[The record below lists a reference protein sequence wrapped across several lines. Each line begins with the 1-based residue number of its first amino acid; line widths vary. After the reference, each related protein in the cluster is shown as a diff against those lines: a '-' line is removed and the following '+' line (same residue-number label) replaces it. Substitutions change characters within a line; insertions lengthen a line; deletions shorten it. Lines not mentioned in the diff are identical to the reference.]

1 MNISR
6 PFILRPVATTLLT
19 VALTLSGAFAYTKLP
34 VAPLPNVAFPVI
46 QVQATQPG
54 GSPEE
59 VAETVATP
67 LERHLGTIAGVTEM
81 TSESVQNSTRI
92 VIQFDLSTDVN
103 TAAHAVEA
111 AIQSARADLPTSL
124 RSNPVYHKF
133 NPAGQPIMIL
143 ALTSKTKTMPELF
156 DLATNV
162 LQQQLS
168 KVQGVGNFQ
177 PGGSSLP
184 AVRVEMNPLPMFQQ
198 GIGFEDVRAA
208 LSSAN
213 ANTPKGFIDVGPRRY
228 QLDTNDQARKAAD
241 YRDLVV
247 GYRNGAPIRL
257 TDIAEINDSVEDL
270 RNAGYYNGEP
280 SVICIVYP
288 QANANI
294 IKTIDGIKA
303 LLPTLQTALPADV
316 SLHIGMD
323 RSTTIRASVS
333 DTQTT
338 LLIAI
343 VLVVLVVLV
352 FLRTFRSTLIPAV
365 AVPVS
370 IISTFSAMYMLGFA
384 LDNLSLMALT
394 IATGFVVDDAIVVL
408 ENIARHMEDGMPR
421 LQAALQGT
429 AEVSFT
435 VISIT
440 VSLIAVFMPILLLPG
455 IAGKFFYEFAMTLIV
470 TISVSLVLALT
481 ITPMMCSLLLV
492 VQPRV
497 SPEQAAEDTRRARSQ
512 AGPVRRAIARFS
524 ALIERGLDG
533 MLHGYEKSLNWALRH
548 RRLVV
553 LTLPLTIVL
562 TILLVQRMPK
572 SFFPTEDNGLLIGRV
587 EGEQSI
593 SFQNMQQKL
602 IEVQNAVLAD
612 PDVLTVA
619 GFTGGRGTNQAQVY
633 IQLKDISQRS
643 DSVEQTIGRLS
654 ASLKNMVG
662 ARFFAFSAGDVRAGA
677 RSSSSNYQYTLTSD
691 DSELLYSWAQK
702 IEAALKKRTE
712 LADVDSDVSQ
722 GGQAIQVAID
732 RDSAARLKLTPQLIS
747 NTLNDAF
754 GQRSASVIYNTLNQY
769 HVVMEVAPRFWQDPS
784 ILKQIWVSAASGTA
798 TGSASSNLIRVSNA
812 SSNASGGTTNGGGSG
827 GQSISNTSATVQTGT
842 GIASA
847 TSGTTSGTSSTTTL
861 STAQQSQ
868 QNANSNSLAGG
879 KGASNGS
886 AVSSARETMVPLSAV
901 TTIGPTVTPLEVS
914 HDGGFVAATISFNT
928 PVGGSL
934 SAAETAIGETML
946 QLHVPAEI
954 HGAFAGNAQQLQQ
967 TTSSYPL
974 VVLAALLAVYA
985 TLGIL
990 YESYIH
996 PLTILST
1003 LPSAGVGAILALQ
1016 LFGEEFSLIAMIGVI
1031 LLIGIVKKNAIL
1043 LIDFALSQEREHGAT
1058 PYDAIYQA
1066 CLLRFR
1072 PIMMTSFAA
1081 ALGALPL
1088 VLGHGYGNELRRPLG
1103 LSVVGGLI
1111 VSQALTL
1118 YTTPVVY
1125 LYLDRMRHWSARR
1138 WSNRSWLGGGR
1149 HPPRPGPT
1157 TQQDATAG

>member
-1 MNISR
+1 MNVSR

-19 VALTLSGAFAYTKLP
+19 IALALSGAFAYSKLP

-54 GSPEE
+54 GSPSE
-59 VAETVATP
+59 VADSVATP

-81 TSESVQNSTRI
+81 TSQSTQNQSRI
-92 VIQFDLSTDVN
+92 TIQFDLSVDVDN
-103 TAAHAVEA
+103 AAHAVEA
-111 AIQSARADLPTSL
+111 AIQSARADLPASIRT
-124 RSNPVYHKF
+124 NPVYRKF
-133 NPAGQPIMIL
+133 NPSSQPVMIL
-143 ALTSKTKTMPELF
+143 ALTSKTRTAPQLF
-156 DLATNV
+156 DLATNI

-168 KVQGVGNFQ
+168 KVEGVGNFQ
-177 PGGSSLP
+177 PGGSALP
-184 AVRVEMNPLPMFQQ
+184 AVRVEMDPLPMFEA
-198 GIGFEDVRAA
+198 GLGFEDVRAA
-208 LSSAN
+208 IASAN
-213 ANTPKGFIDVGPRRY
+213 ANTPKGFIDVGRQRY

-241 YRDLVV
+241 YQGLVV

-257 TDIAEINDSVEDL
+257 SDIAEVTDSVEDL
-270 RNAGYYNGEP
+270 RNAGYYNGVP
-280 SVICIVYP
+280 AVVCLVYP
-288 QANANI
+288 QATANI
-294 IKTIDGIKA
+294 IKTTDSIKA
-303 LLPTLQTALPADV
+303 LLPTLQAALPGDV
-316 SLHIGMD
+316 RLHIGLD

-352 FLRTFRSTLIPAV
+352 FLRTLRSTAIPAV

-370 IISTFSAMYMLGFA
+370 IVSTFGAMYLLGFS

-455 IAGKFFYEFAMTLIV
+455 IAGKFFYEFAMTLIA
-470 TISVSLVLALT
+470 TIGVSLLLALT
-481 ITPMMCSLLLV
+481 VTPMMCSLFLR

-497 SPEQAAEDTRRARSQ
+497 TAERAAGDTERARRQPGFARRSQ
-512 AGPVRRAIARFS
+512 ARLGAG
-524 ALIERGLDG
+524 IERVLDG
-533 MLHGYEKSLNWALRH
+533 MLAGYRSSLDIALRH
-548 RRLVV
+548 SGLVA

-562 TILLVQRMPK
+562 TVLLVARMPK
-572 SFFPTEDNGLLIGRV
+572 TFFPSQDNGLLIGTV

-602 IEVQNAVLAD
+602 VQVSNAVLAD
-612 PDVLTVA
+612 PDVSTIA
-619 GFTGGRGTNQAQVY
+619 GFTGGRGTNQAQVF
-633 IQLKDISQRS
+633 IQLKDIAVRR
-643 DSVEQTIGRLS
+643 DNIDQTIARLT
-654 ASLKNMVG
+654 ARMKDMVG

-677 RSSSSNYQYTLTSD
+677 RTSSSSYQYTLKSD
-691 DSELLYSWAQK
+691 DSDLLYDWARK
-702 IEAALKKRTE
+702 LEAALKTRPE
-712 LADVDSDVSQ
+712 LADVDSDVAQ
-722 GGQAIQVAID
+722 GGRAISVAID
-732 RDSAARLKLTPQLIS
+732 RDSAARVKLTPQLITS
-747 NTLNDAF
+747 TIYDAF
-754 GQRSASVIYNTLNQY
+754 GQRSASTIYNTLNQY

-784 ILKQIWVSAASGTA
+784 ILSQIWVSTASGTA
-798 TGSASSNLIRVSNA
+798 SGSSSSNLIRIANRA
-812 SSNASGGTTNGGGSG
+812 STSSGGSSNGGGSG
-827 GQSISNTSATVQTGT
+827 GAAVTNTATLSQTGTGT
-842 GIASA
+842 GIATAASGA
-847 TSGTTSGTSSTTTL
+847 TAGATAATTL
-861 STAQQSQ
+861 STAQQSE

-879 KGASNGS
+879 KGASSGS
-886 AVSSARETMVPLSAV
+886 AVSSSAETMVPLSAV
-901 TTIGPTVTPLEVS
+901 TAFVPTTTPLTVS

-928 PVGGSL
+928 PPGGSL
-934 SAAETAIGETML
+934 SAAETAIHETML
-946 QLHVPAEI
+946 QIHVPAEV
-954 HGAFAGNAQQLQQ
+954 HGDFAGNAQQLQQ
-967 TTSSYPL
+967 TTGSYPI

-1043 LIDFALSQEREHGAT
+1043 LIDFALNEERQHGAS
-1058 PYDAIYQA
+1058 PRDAIYRA

-1088 VLGHGYGNELRRPLG
+1088 VLGNGYGHELRRPLG
-1103 LSVVGGLI
+1103 LSVMGGLI

-1125 LYLDRMRHWSARR
+1125 LYLDRMRHWSSRR
-1138 WSNRSWLGGGR
+1138 WQGWRAGRGGR
-1149 HPPRPGPT
+1149 PFLPRPSP
-1157 TQQDATAG
+1157 QDAPAE

>member
-1 MNISR
+1 MNVSR

-19 VALTLSGAFAYTKLP
+19 IALALSGIFAYTKLP

-54 GSPEE
+54 GSPSE
-59 VAETVATP
+59 VADSVATP

-81 TSESVQNSTRI
+81 TSQSTQNQTRI
-92 VIQFDLSTDVN
+92 TIQFDLSVDIDN
-103 TAAHAVEA
+103 AAHEVEA
-111 AIQSARADLPTSL
+111 AIQAARADLPASIRT
-124 RSNPVYHKF
+124 NPTYRKF
-133 NPAGQPIMIL
+133 NPSGQPIMIL
-143 ALTSKTKTMPELF
+143 ALTSKTRTAPQLF

-168 KVQGVGNFQ
+168 KVDGVGNFQ
-177 PGGSSLP
+177 PGGSALP
-184 AVRVEMNPLPMFQQ
+184 AVRVEMNPLPMFEE
-198 GIGFEDVRAA
+198 GLGFEDVRAA
-208 LSSAN
+208 LASAN
-213 ANTPKGFIDVGPRRY
+213 ANTPKGFIDVGRQRY

-241 YRDLVV
+241 YRGLVV

-257 TDIAEINDSVEDL
+257 SDIAEVTDSVEDL

-280 SVICIVYP
+280 AVICLVYP
-288 QANANI
+288 QATANI
-294 IKTIDGIKA
+294 IQTTDAIKA
-303 LLPTLQTALPADV
+303 LLPTLQAALPGDV
-316 SLHIGMD
+316 QLHVGLD

-338 LLIAI
+338 LLIAV

-352 FLRTFRSTLIPAV
+352 FLRTLRSTMIPAV

-370 IISTFSAMYMLGFA
+370 IISTFGAMYLLGFA

-394 IATGFVVDDAIVVL
+394 IATGFVVDDSIVVL

-435 VISIT
+435 VIAIT

-455 IAGKFFYEFAMTLIV
+455 IAGKFFYEFAMTLIA
-470 TISVSLVLALT
+470 TISVSLLLALT
-481 ITPMMCSLLLV
+481 VTPMMCSLFLR
-492 VQPRV
+492 VQPRATA
-497 SPEQAAEDTRRARSQ
+497 EHAALHAARARHQ
-512 AGPVRRAIARFS
+512 PGLLRRGADGLA
-524 ALIERGLDG
+524 ALIERGLDA
-533 MLHGYEKSLNWALRH
+533 MLAGYQSSLDVALRH

-562 TILLVQRMPK
+562 TVLLVARMPK
-572 SFFPTEDNGLLIGRV
+572 TFFPSQDNGLLIGTI

-602 IEVQNAVLAD
+602 VLVSKVVLAD
-612 PDVLTVA
+612 PDVSTVA
-619 GFTGGRGTNQAQVY
+619 GFTGGRGTNQAQVF
-633 IQLKDISQRS
+633 IQLKDIALRH
-643 DSVEQTIGRLS
+643 DSVDQTIARLIGK
-654 ASLKNMVG
+654 LKTMVG

-677 RSSSSNYQYTLTSD
+677 RNSSSNYQYTLQSD
-691 DSELLYSWAQK
+691 DADLLYDWARK
-702 IEAALKKRTE
+702 FEAALKTRSE
-712 LADVDSDVSQ
+712 LADVDSDVAQ
-722 GGQAIQVAID
+722 GGQAVSVAID
-732 RDSAARLKLTPQLIS
+732 RDTAARLKLTPQLIT
-747 NTLNDAF
+747 NTLYDAF

-769 HVVMEVAPRFWQDPS
+769 HVVMEVAPRFWQSPT
-784 ILKQIWVSAASGTA
+784 ILDQIWVSAASGTA
-798 TGSASSNLIRVSNA
+798 SGSASTNLIRIANKA
-812 SSNASGGTTNGGGSG
+812 STSSGGSSNGGGSG
-827 GQSISNTSATVQTGT
+827 AAAVTNTATLSQTGT
-842 GIASA
+842 GIAAA
-847 TSGTTSGTSSTTTL
+847 TSGSTASTTAATAV
-861 STAQQSQ
+861 STAQQSE

-879 KGASNGS
+879 KGSSNGS
-886 AVSSARETMVPLSAV
+886 AVSSSSETMVPLSAV
-901 TTIGPTVTPLEVS
+901 AGFVPSTTPLTVS

-928 PVGGSL
+928 PPGGSL
-934 SAAETAIGETML
+934 SAAETAIHETML
-946 QLHVPAEI
+946 QIHVPPEI
-954 HGAFAGNAQQLQQ
+954 HGEFAGNAQQLQQ
-967 TTSSYPL
+967 TTGSYPI

-985 TLGIL
+985 VLGIL

-1043 LIDFALSQEREHGAT
+1043 LIDFALNEEREHGAT
-1058 PYDAIYQA
+1058 PYEAIYRA

-1111 VSQALTL
+1111 VSQAMTL

-1138 WSNRSWLGGGR
+1138 WQGWRDRRSGR
-1149 HPPRPGPT
+1149 PFLPRPPSP
-1157 TQQDATAG
+1157 QDAPAE

>member
-19 VALTLSGAFAYTKLP
+19 VALALSGAFAYTKLP

-46 QVQATQPG
+46 QVQATQQG
-54 GSPEE
+54 GSPDE
-59 VAETVATP
+59 VADAVATP

-81 TSESVQNSTRI
+81 TSESTQNQTRI
-92 VIQFDLSTDVN
+92 VIQFDLSINVDN
-103 TAAHAVEA
+103 AAHEVEA
-111 AIQSARADLPTSL
+111 AIQAARADLPSSI
-124 RSNPVYHKF
+124 RSNPVYRKF
-133 NPAGQPIMIL
+133 NPSGQPIMIL
-143 ALTSKTKTMPELF
+143 ALTSKTKTAPQLF
-156 DLATNV
+156 DLATNI

-168 KVQGVGNFQ
+168 KIQGVGNFQ
-177 PGGSSLP
+177 PGGSALP
-184 AVRVEMNPLPMFQQ
+184 AVRVELNPLPMFRA

-208 LSSAN
+208 LASAN
-213 ANTPKGFIDVGPRRY
+213 ANTPKGFIDVANRRY
-228 QLDTNDQARKAAD
+228 QLDTNDQARHAAD
-241 YRDLVV
+241 YKDLVV

-257 TDIAEINDSVEDL
+257 TDIAEITDSVEDL
-270 RNAGYYNGEP
+270 RNAGYYDGEP
-280 SVICIVYP
+280 SVVCIVYP
-288 QANANI
+288 QADANI
-294 IKTIDGIKA
+294 IKTIDAIKA
-303 LLPTLQTALPADV
+303 LLPTLQQALPADV
-316 SLHIGMD
+316 AVHVALD
-323 RSTTIRASVS
+323 RSTTIRASVK

-343 VLVVLVVLV
+343 ILVVLVVLV
-352 FLRTFRSTLIPAV
+352 FLRTWRSTLIPAV
-365 AVPVS
+365 TVPVS
-370 IISTFSAMYMLGFA
+370 IISTFGAMYMLGFA

-421 LQAALQGT
+421 LEAALRGT
-429 AEVSFT
+429 SEVSFT

-470 TISVSLVLALT
+470 AITVSLMLALT
-481 ITPMMCSLLLV
+481 VTPMMCALFLR

-497 SPEQAAEDTRRARSQ
+497 TSAQAASDTHAAGRRPGA
-512 AGPVRRAIARFS
+512 VRRLGARVS
-524 ALIERGLDG
+524 ALIERLLDG
-533 MLHGYEKSLNWALRH
+533 MQAGYEDSLLWALRH

-562 TILLVQRMPK
+562 TVLLFNRMPK
-572 SFFPTEDNGLLIGRV
+572 GFFPTEDNGLLIGRV

-602 IEVQNAVLAD
+602 IDVENVVRAD
-612 PDVLTVA
+612 RDVLSVA
-619 GFTGGRGTNQAQVY
+619 GFTGGRGTNQAQVF
-633 IQLKDISQRS
+633 IQLKDISLRH
-643 DSVEQTIGRLS
+643 DSNDQTIARLRDR
-654 ASLKNMVG
+654 LKGMVG

-677 RSSSSNYQYTLTSD
+677 RTSSSQYQYTLQSD
-691 DSELLYSWAQK
+691 DSQLLYEWEPK
-702 IEAALKKRTE
+702 IEAALKKRSE
-712 LADVDSDVSQ
+712 LTDLDSDVSQ
-722 GGQAIQVAID
+722 GGQAVSVAID
-732 RDSAARLKLTPQLIS
+732 RDSAARLKLTPQLIT
-747 NTLNDAF
+747 NTLYDAF
-754 GQRSASVIYNTLNQY
+754 GQRSASIIYNTLNQY

-784 ILKQIWVSAASGTA
+784 ILSQMWVSAASGTA
-798 TGSASSNLIRVSNA
+798 TGSASSNLIRVVNTA
-812 SSNASGGTTNGGGSG
+812 SSASGGSSNGGGSG
-827 GQSISNTSATVQTGT
+827 AGSVTNTATVAQTGS

-847 TSGTTSGTSSTTTL
+847 TSGTSSGTTSAAVV
-861 STAQQSQ
+861 STAAQSQ
-868 QNANSNSLAGG
+868 RNANSNSLAGG
-879 KGASNGS
+879 KSASNGS
-886 AVSSARETMVPLSAV
+886 AVSSSIETMVPLSAV
-901 TTIGPTVTPLEVS
+901 TSFVPTSTPLEVS

-928 PVGGSL
+928 PAGGSL
-934 SAAETAIGETML
+934 SAATQAISETMA
-946 QLHVPAEI
+946 QLKVPATI

-967 TTSSYPL
+967 TAASYPF
-974 VVLAALLAVYA
+974 VVLAALFAVYG
-985 TLGIL
+985 TLGVL

-1043 LIDFALSQEREHGAT
+1043 LIDFALNEERQHGAT
-1058 PYDAIYQA
+1058 PYEAIYRA

-1088 VLGHGYGNELRRPLG
+1088 VVGTGYGNELRRPLG

-1125 LYLDRMRHWSARR
+1125 LYLDRMRHWWNRR
-1138 WSNRSWLGGGR
+1138 WSRK
-1149 HPPRPGPT
+1149 HPART
-1157 TQQDATAG
+1157 RLQQDVPAE

>member
-1 MNISR
+1 MNVSR

-19 VALTLSGAFAYTKLP
+19 VALALSGAFAYTRLP

-46 QVQATQPG
+46 QVQATQAG
-54 GSPEE
+54 GSPDEI
-59 VAETVATP
+59 ASAVATP

-81 TSESVQNSTRI
+81 TSESTQNQVRI
-92 VIQFDLSTDVN
+92 IVQFDLSTNVDN
-103 TAAHAVEA
+103 AAHEVEA
-111 AIQSARADLPTSL
+111 QIQAARADLPTSL
-124 RSNPVYHKF
+124 RSNPTYRKF
-133 NPAGQPIMIL
+133 NPSGQPIMIL
-143 ALTSKTKTMPELF
+143 ALTSKTKTAPQLF

-177 PGGSSLP
+177 PGGSALP
-184 AVRVEMNPLPMFQQ
+184 AVRVEMNPLPMFRQ

-208 LSSAN
+208 LASAN
-213 ANTPKGFIDVGPRRY
+213 ANTPKGFIDVGDRRY
-228 QLDTNDQARKAAD
+228 QLDTNDQARHAVD
-241 YRDLVV
+241 YKDLVV
-247 GYRNGAPIRL
+247 GYRNGTPIHL
-257 TDIAEINDSVEDL
+257 TDIADISDSVEDL
-270 RNAGYYNGEP
+270 RNAGYYNAEP
-280 SVICIVYP
+280 SVICIVFP
-288 QANANI
+288 QADANV
-294 IKTIDGIKA
+294 IKTIDAIKA
-303 LLPTLQTALPADV
+303 MLPTLQAALPADV
-316 SLHIGMD
+316 ALHVGMD
-323 RSTTIRASVS
+323 RSTTIRASVA
-333 DTQTT
+333 DTQRT
-338 LLIAI
+338 LLIAV

-352 FLRTFRSTLIPAV
+352 FLRTWRSTLIPAV

-408 ENIARHMEDGMPR
+408 ENIARHMEDGVPR
-421 LQAALQGT
+421 LEAALRG
-429 AEVSFT
+429 AGEVSFT
-435 VISIT
+435 VLSIT

-481 ITPMMCSLLLV
+481 VTPMMCALFLK

-497 SPEQAAEDTRRARSQ
+497 PPEQALADARAAERQ
-512 AGPVRRAIARFS
+512 PGLVRRTLARVS
-524 ALIERGLDG
+524 ARIEIVLDD
-533 MLHGYEKSLNWALRH
+533 MLQGYERSLTWALRH

-562 TILLVQRMPK
+562 TVLLFNRMPK
-572 SFFPTEDNGLLIGRV
+572 GFFPTEDNGLLIGRV

-593 SFQNMQQKL
+593 SFQNMEQKL
-602 IEVQNAVLAD
+602 IEVQKAVLTD

-619 GFTGGRGTNQAQVY
+619 GFTGGRGTNQAQVF
-633 IQLKDISQRS
+633 IQLTDKKIRH
-643 DSVEQTIGRLS
+643 DSVDATIGRLRDK
-654 ASLKNMVG
+654 LKNMVG

-677 RSSSSNYQYTLTSD
+677 RSSSSQYQYTLESD
-691 DSELLYSWAQK
+691 DTATLYAWAPK
-702 IEAALKKRTE
+702 IEAALKLRHE
-712 LADVDSDVSQ
+712 LTDVDSDVSQ
-722 GGQAIQVAID
+722 GGQAISVEID
-732 RDSAARLKLTPQLIS
+732 RDSAARLKLTPQLIT
-747 NTLNDAF
+747 NTLFDAF
-754 GQRSASVIYNTLNQY
+754 GQRAASTIYNTLNQY
-769 HVVMEVAPRFWQDPS
+769 RVVMEVAPSFWQDPS
-784 ILKQIWVSAASGTA
+784 ILSQIWVSTASGTA
-798 TGSASSNLIRVSNA
+798 SGSASSNLIRIANAASNA
-812 SSNASGGTTNGGGSG
+812 STSTNGGSSGGASVANTATVATTGQGTGAASGGSTAGS
-827 GQSISNTSATVQTGT
+827 TSAAVV
-842 GIASA
+842 
-847 TSGTTSGTSSTTTL
+847 

-868 QNANSNSLAGG
+868 ANANSNSLAGG
-879 KGASNGS
+879 KSASSGS
-886 AVSSARETMVPLSAV
+886 AVSSSVETMVPLSAV
-901 TTIGPTVTPLEVS
+901 TKIIPATTPLMVA

-928 PVGGSL
+928 PTGGSL
-934 SAAETAIGETML
+934 STAEEAIREVMV
-946 QLHVPAEI
+946 QLHVPPNV

-967 TTSSYPL
+967 TTGSYPL
-974 VVLAALLAVYA
+974 VVIAALLAVYA

-1058 PYDAIYQA
+1058 PHEAIYQA

-1081 ALGALPL
+1081 ALGAMPL
-1088 VLGHGYGNELRRPLG
+1088 VLSNGYGNELRRPLG

-1138 WSNRSWLGGGR
+1138 WSNRRWLGGRHGR
-1149 HPPRPGPT
+1149 GGPAPT
-1157 TQQDATAG
+1157 PQDVTAG